1 MHRLTLTDEEVG
13 TILPLVRG
21 VASDHSSVEE
31 AAFLDSATTYA
42 QELPRRLRAF
52 LNAFRLTEPLGV
64 CIVAGYPV
72 DDYKIG
78 NTPSIGASGTA
89 APLLWRRKSFSAC
102 AGRS

>member
-1 MHRLTLTDEEVG
+1 MHRLTLTNEEVG

-52 LNAFRLTEPLGV
+52 LNAFRLTPKRHG
-64 CIVAGYPV
+64 
-72 DDYKIG
+72 
-78 NTPSIGASGTA
+78 
-89 APLLWRRKSFSAC
+89 
-102 AGRS
+102 